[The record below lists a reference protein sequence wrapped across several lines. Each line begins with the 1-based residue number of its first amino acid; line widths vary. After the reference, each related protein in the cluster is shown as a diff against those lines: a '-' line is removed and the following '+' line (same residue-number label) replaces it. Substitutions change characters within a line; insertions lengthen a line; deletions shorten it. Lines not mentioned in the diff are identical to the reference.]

1 MPLFQSASLPP
12 QQGRTAIVT
21 GATGGLGFECAL
33 ALAGAGG
40 TVLVTGRNAGK
51 GQDALARIRQ
61 THPAAKVTFGLL
73 DLASLD
79 SVAAFTDS
87 LSSDHASIDLLI
99 NNAGVMAVPTRHET
113 RDGFELQFGTNYLG
127 HFALTGRLMP
137 FLRRGRAP
145 RVVNVASLAHLR
157 GRIDFADPQVRRYHP
172 WKAYSQSK
180 LAMLMFGIEF
190 QRRSAALGWGV
201 TGLSAHPGWAMTDI
215 FANGPTMGG
224 ASGWKER
231 IGMLAFPHL
240 GQSAAAGARPILHA
254 ATAQKVQAGGY
265 YGPDGFYELKGAPKA
280 ARIAPQARNV
290 DAAARLWDLSVDL
303 TGVDPA
309 AFAAAEAGSAVA
321 GRNLP

>member
-1 MPLFQSASLPP
+1 MPLFKGGPP
-12 QQGRTAIVT
+12 SQRGRTAVVT
-21 GATGGLGFECAL
+21 GGTGGLGFECAL
-33 ALAGAGG
+33 ALAGAGA
-40 TVLVTGRNAGK
+40 TVVAAGRNPAK
-51 GQDALARIRQ
+51 GQDALERIWSR
-61 THPAAKVTFGLL
+61 HPDATVEFALL
-73 DLASLD
+73 DLASLA
-79 SVAAFTDS
+79 SVESFVDALAAE
-87 LSSDHASIDLLI
+87 HRQVDLLI

-137 FLRRGRAP
+137 MLRRGAAA
-145 RVVNVASLAHLR
+145 RVVDVASLAHLR
-157 GRIDFADPQVRRYHP
+157 GRIDFADPQGRRRYHP
-172 WKAYSQSK
+172 WQAYSQSK

-201 TGLSAHPGWAMTDI
+201 TGVSAHPGWAMTDI
-215 FANGPTMGG
+215 FTNGPTLGG

-231 IGMLAFPHL
+231 LGMLAFPYF

-254 ATAQKVQAGGY
+254 ATAPKIQAGGY

-290 DAAARLWDLSVDL
+290 DAAARLWDLSVTL

-309 AFAAAEAGSAVA
+309 VLAAGGAPAYD
-321 GRNLP
+321 

>member
-1 MPLFQSASLPP
+1 MPLFKASALPA
-12 QQGRTAIVT
+12 QQGRTAVVT

-33 ALAGAGG
+33 ALAAAGAE
-40 TVLVTGRNAGK
+40 VVVTGRNAAK

-61 THPAAKVTFGLL
+61 KHPAAAVSFGLL

-79 SVAAFTDS
+79 SVASFVSAYTAHHNS
-87 LSSDHASIDLLI
+87 LDLLI
-99 NNAGVMAVPTRHET
+99 NNAGVMAVPIRHET

-137 FLRRGRAP
+137 LLRRGTSP

-157 GRIDFADPQVRRYHP
+157 GRIDFKDPQGRRYHP
-172 WKAYSQSK
+172 WKAYGQSK
-180 LAMLMFGIEF
+180 LAMLMFGIEL

-215 FANGPTMGG
+215 FTNGPTLGG

-231 IGMLAFPHL
+231 IGMLAFPVF
-240 GQSAAAGARPILHA
+240 GQSAEAGARPILFA
-254 ATAQKVQAGGY
+254 ATAPKVQAGGY
-265 YGPDGFYELKGAPKA
+265 YGPNGFGELKGAPKV
-280 ARIAPQARNV
+280 ARISQQARNV

-309 AFAAAEAGSAVA
+309 VFASQGPVPSK
-321 GRNLP
+321 G